1 MDIKIK
7 KLQRK
12 DYDKVINFATEG
24 MHFQNFIGNNKTL
37 LYLYSKCFLYEEMLE
52 ATQIL
57 AAYNKKEVLGILIA
71 NMKGRKKRY
80 YSLGKKIYVKIG
92 LFIQNTFFKS
102 NAAQFDIAC
111 EEMLEEY
118 KKNNNPDGE
127 IAYLAVDPNLV
138 GQGVG
143 TKLLEA
149 FEKDKSGKLIFL
161 YTDDLCTYQFYDK
174 RGFTRPVEKD
184 IVLHSLSAHKPMD
197 VKCML
202 YNKVIK

>member
-1 MDIKIK
+1 MNIKIK

-24 MHFQNFIGNNKTL
+24 MHFRNFIGNNQTL

-57 AAYNKKEVLGILIA
+57 AAYNENEVLGILIA
-71 NMKGRKKRY
+71 NMKGEKKKY
-80 YSLGKKIYVKIG
+80 YSLGKKIYVKLG
-92 LFIQNTFFKS
+92 LFIQDTFFKS
-102 NAAQFDIAC
+102 NAGQFDVAC

-118 KKNNNPDGE
+118 EKTNNPDGE

-143 TKLLEA
+143 TKLLEE
-149 FEKDKSGKLIFL
+149 FEKGKSGKLIFL

-174 RGFTRPVEKD
+174 RGFTRPIEKD
-184 IVLHSLSAHKPMD
+184 IILQSLDTHKPLN

-202 YNKVIK
+202 YNKIIK